1 MAHVVVSLR
10 SPRLADGLPGAE
22 ARRVTAILA
31 GCEAIEL
38 ERSARLF
45 RNALVAA
52 SLVAV
57 EEGFVVTRATFSE
70 PSRSLI
76 TCEAGPGRLV
86 LAPAAGEVL
95 CAVGPARLTLVSPA
109 VRDELLALPIVARRI
124 VEQMAFT
131 LGEKHEALAIF
142 AQTRHVERVRRKLL
156 QLARGYGH
164 VARDGVRIDF
174 PITHALLAQM
184 IGSSRETVTRA
195 LEQLQRDG
203 IVARHGSTY
212 LLLAPVEAL

>member
-1 MAHVVVSLR
+1 MANVEAL
-10 SPRLADGLPGAE
+10 PRRPLLAVGLPAAE
-22 ARRVTAILA
+22 AGRVAAILA
-31 GCEAIEL
+31 HAEAMEL
-38 ERSARLF
+38 ERSARVF
-45 RNALVAA
+45 RNSLTDTALVA
-52 SLVAV
+52 VD
-57 EEGFVVTRATFSE
+57 EGFVVLRATFSK
-70 PSRSLI
+70 PSRSII

-86 LAPAAGEVL
+86 LPPAPSEVL
-95 CAVGPARLTLVSPA
+95 CAIEPARLALISPRA
-109 VRDELLALPIVARRI
+109 RDELLTLPIVARRMLD
-124 VEQMAFT
+124 QMAFT

-142 AQTRHVERVRRKLL
+142 AQTRHVERVRRKLF
-156 QLARGYGH
+156 QLARAYGH

-212 LLLAPVEAL
+212 RLIGPVDLI

>member
-1 MAHVVVSLR
+1 VAQVEVVSR
-10 SPRLADGLPGAE
+10 RPRLADGLPAAE
-22 ARRVTAILA
+22 AVRVAAILA
-31 GCEAIEL
+31 HAESIEL
-38 ERSARLF
+38 ERSGRLF
-45 RNALVAA
+45 RNSLAGTA
-52 SLVAV
+52 LVAV
-57 EEGFVVTRATFSE
+57 EYGFVVARATFLE
-70 PSRSLI
+70 PSRSII

-86 LAPAAGEVL
+86 LPPAPGEVL
-95 CAVGPARLTLVSPA
+95 CAIGTARLTPISPA
-109 VRDELLALPIVARRI
+109 ARDELLTLPVVARRM
-124 VEQMAFT
+124 VEQMTFT
-131 LGEKHEALAIF
+131 LGEKHEALSIF

-164 VARDGVRIDF
+164 VVREGVRIDF

-212 LLLAPVEAL
+212 LLTGPVEVL